1 MSGCD
6 AVLLWGESRL
16 IHTHRALRSGR
27 IEWRE
32 CRLLVESAPTT
43 VASGR
48 TGVRAIAV
56 VPLRERN
63 TLQRPSQTIAQQLT
77 ALDPSGWLR
86 RSIAARHPYC
96 NFCAAQAEARPRRVG
111 GRTARL
117 WKDCRGSPRPRP
129 RMRSSTRAVFA

>member
-1 MSGCD
+1 MTENAS
-6 AVLLWGESRL
+6 E
-16 IHTHRALRSGR
+16 RSGHGLFTR
-27 IEWRE
+27 PRPTPAIRDTRRD
-32 CRLLVESAPTT
+32 RLNWVERAPTT

-56 VPLRERN
+56 VPLRERI
-63 TLQRPSQTIAQQLT
+63 TLQRTSQTIAQQLT

-96 NFCAAQAEARPRRVG
+96 NVCAAQAEARPRRVG

-117 WKDCRGSPRPRP
+117 WKDCRGSLRPRP